1 MIEVQGVSF
10 NYPGLE
16 SPVLQDINLEIRPG
30 EFLALL
36 GRNGSGKSTLTKLLN
51 GLLIPSNGN
60 VVVDGLNTR
69 DPQNLSKIRQ
79 QVGLLF
85 SNPDNQ
91 LVAGIVEEDVAFGPE
106 NLGLPANEIRDRVR
120 WALSVAGMTDYI
132 KYPPHL
138 LSGGQKQRVAIA
150 GILALGPR
158 YMVLDEPTSMLD
170 PQGRDEVLHTLFELN
185 REQGTTIVLVTH
197 FVEEATT
204 ADRVVILDQG
214 KLVMTGSPLEV
225 LTRTGDLPNWGLEAP
240 EIVLLCQELRKR
252 GHNLPLALEGK
263 QVVKM
268 IQQLLVRE

>member
-1 MIEVQGVSF
+1 
-10 NYPGLE
+10 
-16 SPVLQDINLEIRPG
+16 
-30 EFLALL
+30 L